1 MRNFYEVLGVTRE
14 AGDTDIK
21 GAFHSLAKTFHP
33 DVNSG
38 NALAERRFKEIGEA
52 YDTLKDPKTR
62 AAYELGLVHQRKN
75 AQRRIGVAAMTG
87 FATSMFSTIVISFVM
102 IWFLT
107 DARQVSP
114 QQGKPVSPGQDRD
127 ATRPNKIISAP
138 QKESPH
144 GQVDDLARGVPSDGG
159 DLP

>member
-1 MRNFYEVLGVTRE
+1 MRDLYQVLGVT
-14 AGDTDIK
+14 ANADDGDIK

-38 NALAERRFKEIGEA
+38 NALAEQRFKEIGQA

-62 AAYELGLVHQRKN
+62 AAYELGLVHQRKL

-87 FATSMFSTIVISFVM
+87 FATSMFSTIVISLVM

-107 DARQVSP
+107 DGRQVSA
-114 QQGKPVSPGQDRD
+114 GQDRD
-127 ATRPNKIISAP
+127 AARPAKTTSAP
-138 QKESPH
+138 QEGRLQ
-144 GQVDDLARGVPSDGG
+144 GQGDVLAKGVPSEIGE
-159 DLP
+159 LP